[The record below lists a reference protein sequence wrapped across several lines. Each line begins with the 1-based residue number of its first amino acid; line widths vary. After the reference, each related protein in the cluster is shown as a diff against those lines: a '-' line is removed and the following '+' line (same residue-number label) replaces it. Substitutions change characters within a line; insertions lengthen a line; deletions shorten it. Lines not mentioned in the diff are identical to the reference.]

1 MKKFLTLRNQLFLLI
16 AILVLTMLIGASF
29 FLTNQAQKAL
39 LEEKIDKV
47 TGITQQMAI
56 FYEEVISRL
65 SKDPQFNSLPQKD
78 QRKVLEE
85 ELSKFTSILNQA
97 YPNIF
102 YGYFIGEYGAPIA
115 YKTTPQPGLSW
126 ITDAQ
131 ITNLTRDG
139 EIVGYAFAMEDRSVV
154 QAQLA
159 QIRKVSIWM
168 TVALTVLG
176 AIGAFVLGTNLSR
189 GVVGIKGGLKK
200 MESDLSFKLPKYSG
214 EIGEIAEAVNRLGSA
229 LVEARDYTR
238 FVLENISTGII
249 SLNENGEITV
259 FNPAAEKLLGI
270 RASEAVGLTYETAIM
285 KSIIPQKA
293 QILSLIKEHQEGE
306 QAVVIS
312 TLKPEPIE
320 LGVSISSLLSSEGTL
335 SGKII
340 TIEDLSMRR
349 KLEELLRRSDRLAAL
364 GLFLSGIAHEVR
376 NPLTSIKGF
385 LQLLLSRNLILPEG
399 INAANLVIKET
410 DRLNKLLTDLLTFA
424 SPAPPKIER
433 KDLREILERSLSLLE
448 EQIKN
453 QGIEVE
459 KEFKDFPLLEIDEQ
473 KLEQVFYNILLNGVQ
488 AMPHGGKL
496 KIRGRVSAGEV
507 EIAFSDTGPGIPE
520 EHLDKIFD
528 PFFTTKDRGT
538 GLGLAVSHRM
548 VEAMGGKIEVQSIRG
563 GGATFIVHLPLER
576 EEA

>member
-16 AILVLTMLIGASF
+16 AILVLTMLIGAAF

-56 FYEEVISRL
+56 YYEQVISRL
-65 SKDPQFNSLPQKD
+65 SSDPQFNSLSQKD

-115 YKTTPQPGLSW
+115 YKSTPQPGLSW

-131 ITNLTRDG
+131 ITNLVRDG

-159 QIRKVSIWM
+159 QIRNVSIGM
-168 TVALTVLG
+168 TVALTLLG
-176 AIGAFVLGTNLSR
+176 AIGAFILGTNLSR
-189 GVVGIKGGLKK
+189 GVVGIKGGLKR
-200 MESDLSFKLPKYSG
+200 MESDLSYRLPRYSG

-238 FVLENISTGII
+238 FVLENISTGIL

-270 RASEAVGLTYETAIM
+270 NASEAVGSPYETVIM
-285 KSIIPQKA
+285 KSNIPQKSK
-293 QILSLIKEHQEGE
+293 IISLIRDHQEGE

-385 LQLLLSRNLILPEG
+385 VQLLISRNLILPEG
-399 INAANLVIKET
+399 AKAANLVIKEA

-424 SPAPPKIER
+424 SPAPPRIEKRDIREIIER
-433 KDLREILERSLSLLE
+433 SVSLLE
-448 EQIKN
+448 EQIAK
-453 QGIEVE
+453 QGIKVE
-459 KEFKDFPLLEIDEQ
+459 KKISGIPPLEIDEQ

-488 AMPHGGKL
+488 AMPEGGTL
-496 KIRGRVSAGEV
+496 KIESRLSEEEV
-507 EIAFSDTGPGIPE
+507 EIAFSDSGPGIPE

-548 VEAMGGKIEVQSIRG
+548 IEALGGKIEVQSRRG
-563 GGATFIVHLPLER
+563 EGATFIVHLPLGR
-576 EEA
+576 EET